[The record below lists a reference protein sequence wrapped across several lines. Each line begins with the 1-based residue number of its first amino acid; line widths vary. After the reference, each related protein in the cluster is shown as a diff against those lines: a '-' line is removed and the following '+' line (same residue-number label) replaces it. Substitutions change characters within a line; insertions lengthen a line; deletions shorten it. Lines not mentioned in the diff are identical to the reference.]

1 MAEEVWRWPE
11 ELDALRAAPR
21 QHRLMLENDRVRVLD
36 TRVAAGET
44 VPLHTHRWPAA
55 LYVVSWSDCVRR
67 DETGAVVMDSRL
79 AQRNPDTIALWC
91 PPLGPH
97 TLDNVGVSEL
107 RVIVVELKD
116 ASDETSA
123 TA

>member
-21 QHRLMLENDRVRVLD
+21 QHGLMLENDRVRVLD

-79 AQRNPDTIALWC
+79 AQRNPDRIALWS

-116 ASDETSA
+116 ASDEKSA
-123 TA
+123 SA